1 VDRASR
7 TLAFALALAA
17 CSSMKVQTEYDRNAD
32 FKATAAMHGSSSS
45 LVRSSRRRPATPGSG
60 KRFSR
65 VIDQALASKGLT
77 RVTPDQSPELLV
89 AVHGWAIN
97 RIDVQSY
104 GYNYAAT
111 PYGFYPTMATP
122 AMEVRQYRDGTLII
136 DLVDARS
143 KQMVWR
149 GTATDTFS
157 PGMEAQKVAEAVS
170 KTLAEYPPP
179 K

>member
-1 VDRASR
+1 MDRANR
-7 TLAFALALAA
+7 MLAFALALAA

-32 FKATAAMHGSSSS
+32 FKGYRTYAW
-45 LVRSSRRRPATPGSG
+45 LLQQPGPEQPPEARDPRIREAVFRG
-60 KRFSR
+60 
-65 VIDQALASKGLT
+65 VDQALASKGLT

-89 AVHGWAIN
+89 AVHGWALN
-97 RIDVQSY
+97 RIDVQTY
-104 GYNYAAT
+104 GYHYAAT

-122 AMEVRQYRDGTLII
+122 AVEVRQYKDGTLIV

-149 GTATDTFS
+149 GTATDTFN
-157 PGMEAQKVAEAVS
+157 PGMEAQKAAEAVS